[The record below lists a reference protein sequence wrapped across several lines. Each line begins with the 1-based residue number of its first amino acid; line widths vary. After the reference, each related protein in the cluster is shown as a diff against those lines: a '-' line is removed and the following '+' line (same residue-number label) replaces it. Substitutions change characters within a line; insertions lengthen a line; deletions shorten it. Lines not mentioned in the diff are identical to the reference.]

1 MTCPKC
7 RASWLWSPEATVS
20 ERFEVRPRARRNSI
34 IVSIRCALF
43 TPLRSESVD
52 GIDHF
57 RREHSGGNNESSA
70 QRRSLKS
77 FGKVGTLAESMTWSR
92 DNFGFDLGFAWS
104 DLDRSPEAVVLEHY
118 RKEGEV

>member
-1 MTCPKC
+1 
-7 RASWLWSPEATVS
+7 
-20 ERFEVRPRARRNSI
+20 
-34 IVSIRCALF
+34 
-43 TPLRSESVD
+43 VD

-70 QRRSLKS
+70 QGRSLKS

-104 DLDRSPEAVVLEHY
+104 DLDRSPEAFVGYWNIIE
-118 RKEGEV
+118 RSGRFNFPTPIATG